1 MKAVAF
7 VISGLLLASPAL
19 AQPTPGTA
27 EAGAAAGLP
36 EQGGAAAEN
45 GAAPATAAATDENRP
60 ICRRVIADPS
70 SRMGN
75 RRVCMTAAQWRESQR
90 AH

>member
-1 MKAVAF
+1 MKAFAV
-7 VISGLLLASPAL
+7 VITGLLLASPAL

-27 EAGAAAGLP
+27 EAGATAGLP
-36 EQGGAAAEN
+36 DQGGAAAEN
-45 GAAPATAAATDENRP
+45 ATAPAADAASDENRP

-75 RRVCMTAAQWRESQR
+75 RRVCMTAAQWRQSQR
-90 AH
+90 SN

>member
-1 MKAVAF
+1 MKTFAV

-19 AQPTPGTA
+19 SQPTPGTA
-27 EAGAAAGLP
+27 EAGAPAGLAD
-36 EQGGAAAEN
+36 QGGAAAETAVTP
-45 GAAPATAAATDENRP
+45 AADAANDENRP

-75 RRVCMTAAQWRESQR
+75 RRVCMTAAQWRQSQR

>member
-1 MKAVAF
+1 MKAFAV

-19 AQPTPGTA
+19 SQPAPGTA
-27 EAGAAAGLP
+27 EPGTATGQTD
-36 EQGGAAAEN
+36 QGGAAAEN
-45 GAAPATAAATDENRP
+45 GTAPAADTANDAERP

-75 RRVCMTAAQWRESQR
+75 RRVCMTAAQWRQSQR
-90 AH
+90 AQ